1 MRNIKTFQ
9 RSIAGALVL
18 LMILGAFSFGVFASA
33 DTVAVTA
40 SLSEDGFIYPPSE
53 LEISDGLAEEYGYT
67 VQDASGPTVFD
78 AAVALHKEVFGDAFT
93 PETAK
98 DFLDITSSGFLTK
111 LLGQETSAIGFMVN
125 GRTPNDGVYNES
137 YGSYTSY
144 TADMSVLS
152 AGDNV
157 QIFLYQDKSFWSDE
171 YSYFDK
177 TELTAK
183 TNEQFSLTLSG
194 FSTFY
199 GTYPEDIIS
208 AATHSFEDM
217 TILVSSDK
225 NFENADEY
233 VTDENGAAT
242 LSFDTEGTYYIT
254 AASDPEYYIYITPP
268 WCVVTVSDQKDSDPA
283 ESQAP
288 VESQTPAETPSAAPE
303 VSPSASPSATDAP
316 SSSPSAGFTTSEIT
330 EKIAALSKNISDD
343 YADETEDAWK
353 IIDMA
358 AAGYADKLNQK
369 DKYIAAT
376 IDACA
381 SDKSSDFSYLVKA
394 ALSLTALDVDA
405 TGLTASDGTEF
416 NLIERISGFAAEDIG
431 YSANAIYALSAYD
444 CGDFAVDTGLTR
456 DALIDVILKS
466 RASNGLWGYSYGG
479 QEFIDYDTTASTL
492 SAFAPY
498 YLAEDA
504 QAAGISEEHYTQI
517 QDSVNTVID
526 ALSEAQGENGSL
538 GSSNTDAMTVI
549 GLASVGIN
557 PNTNPQFI
565 KSQSLMSALMGYAL
579 EDNSGFGFSDNS
591 TYNALATEQAFRAMI
606 AYQGIYDTNA
616 AYNIYMLI
624 PVTMPE
630 TGAGSGG
637 GSSNPGGGGSSSS
650 QIRVTFTL
658 RGDTVH
664 GNGAHSG
671 SYPVWISESSYTLT
685 QGATAL
691 DLFKK
696 VMSANGYT
704 YKLSGGSYIT
714 SITSP
719 SGVTLEEFSNGPY
732 SGWLYEVNGEQPQV
746 SMGDYTLKNGDEMD
760 FYFTDDYRES
770 YDPGTGSTGS
780 GGSNGSLG
788 FGGSGFGSG
797 SSSSSPSPS
806 AAPEGENET
815 PAGSS
820 SFSDVPEEHWA
831 YEYISEL
838 TSKGVVNGY
847 DDGSFRP
854 DANVTRAEFVTIL
867 YRAAGA
873 SDTASTAETEISFDD
888 VTPGDWYYEYAI
900 WAAGAGITN
909 GTSETEFS
917 PDENIIRQDICV
929 MLDRYST
936 NIAASPLT
944 IAENAGAF
952 ADDGE
957 ISDYAKDSVYKLKS
971 AGIVSGTGDNRFE
984 PQSGATRAETCKMVL
999 GIVE

>member
-67 VQDASGPTVFD
+67 VQDAGGPTVFD

-152 AGDNV
+152 DGDNV

-208 AATHSFEDM
+208 AATHVFED
-217 TILVSSDK
+217 TTVLVSTSK
-225 NFENADEY
+225 TFENADEY
-233 VTDENGAAT
+233 VTDQNGAVS

-254 AASDPEYYIYITPP
+254 AASDPENYIYISPP
-268 WCVVTVSDQKDSDPA
+268 WCVVTVSDS
-283 ESQAP
+283 ELSAP
-288 VESQTPAETPSAAPE
+288 VESQTPAETPSAAPD
-303 VSPSASPSATDAP
+303 ASPSATAAP

-330 EKIAALSKNISDD
+330 EKIAALSENISDD
-343 YADETEDAWK
+343 YAGETEDAWK
-353 IIDMA
+353 IMDMA
-358 AAGYADKLNQK
+358 AAGYADRLTQK
-369 DKYIAAT
+369 DEYIAAT

-381 SDKSSDFSYLVKA
+381 SDKASDFSYLVKA

-405 TGLTASDGTEF
+405 TDLTASDGTEF

-431 YSANAIYALSAYD
+431 YSSNAIYALSAYD

-456 DALIDVILKS
+456 DAIIDVILES

-492 SAFAPY
+492 SSFAPY

-517 QDSVNTVID
+517 QDSVNTVIA

-538 GSSNTDAMTVI
+538 GSSNTDAMAVI

-557 PNTNPQFI
+557 PNTNPKFI

-591 TYNALATEQAFRAMI
+591 AYNALATEQAFRAMI

-616 AYNIYMLI
+616 AYNVYMLI

-630 TGAGSGG
+630 TGSGSGG
-637 GSSNPGGGGSSSS
+637 GGSNPGGGGSSSS

-664 GNGAHSG
+664 EDGAHSG
-671 SYPVWISESSYTLT
+671 AYPAWLTESSYTLT

-691 DLFKK
+691 DLFKRALD
-696 VMSANGYT
+696 ANGYT
-704 YKLSGGSYIT
+704 YELSGGSYIS

-732 SGWLYEVNGEQPQV
+732 SGWLYEINGEQPQV
-746 SMGDYTLKNGDEMD
+746 SMGDYTLKNGDKMD
-760 FYFTDDYRES
+760 FYFSDDYRES

-780 GGSNGSLG
+780 SGSSGALG
-788 FGGSGFGSG
+788 FGGST
-797 SSSSSPSPS
+797 SSSSSPSPT

-815 PAGSS
+815 PTGSS

-838 TSKGVVNGY
+838 TSRGIINGY

-867 YRAAGA
+867 CRAAGA
-873 SDTASTAETEISFDD
+873 DATVSTSDTDIAFSD

>member
-1 MRNIKTFQ
+1 MKNIKTFQ
-9 RSIAGALVL
+9 RSITGALVL

-67 VQDASGPTVFD
+67 VQDAGGPTVFD

-152 AGDNV
+152 DGDNV

-208 AATHSFEDM
+208 AATHVFED
-217 TILVSSDK
+217 TTVLVSTSK
-225 NFENADEY
+225 TFENADEY
-233 VTDENGAAT
+233 VTDQNGAVT

-254 AASDPEYYIYITPP
+254 AASDPENYIYIAPP
-268 WCVVTVSDQKDSDPA
+268 WCVVTVSDSELSAPA

-288 VESQTPAETPSAAPE
+288 VESQTPAETPSAAPD
-303 VSPSASPSATDAP
+303 ASPSATTAP

-330 EKIAALSKNISDD
+330 EKIAALSENISDD
-343 YADETEDAWK
+343 YAGETEDAWK
-353 IIDMA
+353 IVDMA
-358 AAGYADKLNQK
+358 AAGYADKLTQK
-369 DKYIAAT
+369 DEYIAET

-381 SDKSSDFSYLVKA
+381 SDKASDFSYLVKA

-405 TGLTASDGTEF
+405 TDLTASDGMEF
-416 NLIERISGFAAEDIG
+416 NLIEKISGFAADDIG

-444 CGDFAVDTGLTR
+444 CGGFAVDTGLTR
-456 DALIDVILKS
+456 DALIDAILES

-498 YLAEDA
+498 YLAENA
-504 QAAGISEEHYTQI
+504 QAAGISEEHYAQI
-517 QDSVNTVID
+517 QDSVNTVIA

-538 GSSNTDAMTVI
+538 GSSNTDAMAVI

-557 PNTNPQFI
+557 PNTNPKFI

-591 TYNALATEQAFRAMI
+591 AYNALATEQAFRAMI

-616 AYNIYMLI
+616 AYNVYMLI

-630 TGAGSGG
+630 TGSGSGG
-637 GSSNPGGGGSSSS
+637 GGSNPSGGGGSSS

-664 GNGAHSG
+664 EDGAHSG
-671 SYPVWISESSYTLT
+671 AYPAWLTESSYTLT

-691 DLFKK
+691 DLFKRALD
-696 VMSANGYT
+696 ANGYT
-704 YKLSGGSYIT
+704 YELSGGSYIS

-732 SGWLYEVNGEQPQV
+732 SGWLYEINGEQPQV
-746 SMGDYTLKNGDEMD
+746 SMGDYTLKNGDEME
-760 FYFTDDYRES
+760 RVRQV
-770 YDPGTGSTGS
+770 PAAQAAA
-780 GGSNGSLG
+780 
-788 FGGSGFGSG
+788 
-797 SSSSSPSPS
+797 PS
-806 AAPEGENET
+806 ALEARLQ
-815 PAGSS
+815 
-820 SFSDVPEEHWA
+820 V
-831 YEYISEL
+831 
-838 TSKGVVNGY
+838 
-847 DDGSFRP
+847 RP
-854 DANVTRAEFVTIL
+854 LPLPQPLPRVKTKLRRARVRSATFPRSIGL
-867 YRAAGA
+867 
-873 SDTASTAETEISFDD
+873 
-888 VTPGDWYYEYAI
+888 
-900 WAAGAGITN
+900 
-909 GTSETEFS
+909 
-917 PDENIIRQDICV
+917 
-929 MLDRYST
+929 T
-936 NIAASPLT
+936 NIYPNSR
-944 IAENAGAF
+944 AG
-952 ADDGE
+952 G
-957 ISDYAKDSVYKLKS
+957 
-971 AGIVSGTGDNRFE
+971 
-984 PQSGATRAETCKMVL
+984 
-999 GIVE
+999 

>member
-1 MRNIKTFQ
+1 MKNIKTFQ
-9 RSIAGALVL
+9 RSITGALVL

-67 VQDASGPTVFD
+67 VQDAGGPTVFD

-152 AGDNV
+152 DGDNV

-208 AATHSFEDM
+208 AATHVFED
-217 TILVSSDK
+217 TTVLVSTSK
-225 NFENADEY
+225 TFENADEY
-233 VTDENGAAT
+233 VTDQNGAVT

-254 AASDPEYYIYITPP
+254 AASDPENYIYIAPP
-268 WCVVTVSDQKDSDPA
+268 WCVVTVSDSELSAPA

-288 VESQTPAETPSAAPE
+288 VESQTPAETPSAAPD
-303 VSPSASPSATDAP
+303 ASPSATTAP

-330 EKIAALSKNISDD
+330 EKIAALSENISDD
-343 YADETEDAWK
+343 YAGETEDAWK
-353 IIDMA
+353 IVDMA
-358 AAGYADKLNQK
+358 AAGYADKLTQK
-369 DKYIAAT
+369 DEYIAET

-381 SDKSSDFSYLVKA
+381 SDKASDFSYLVKA

-405 TGLTASDGTEF
+405 TDLTASDGMEF
-416 NLIERISGFAAEDIG
+416 NLIEKISGFAADDIG

-444 CGDFAVDTGLTR
+444 CGGFAVDTGLTR
-456 DALIDVILKS
+456 DALIDAILES

-498 YLAEDA
+498 YLAENA
-504 QAAGISEEHYTQI
+504 QAAGISEEHYAQI
-517 QDSVNTVID
+517 QDSVNTVIA

-538 GSSNTDAMTVI
+538 GSSNTDAMAVI

-557 PNTNPQFI
+557 PNTNPKFI

-591 TYNALATEQAFRAMI
+591 AYNALATEQAFRAMI

-616 AYNIYMLI
+616 AYNVYMLI

-630 TGAGSGG
+630 TGSGSGG
-637 GSSNPGGGGSSSS
+637 GGSNPSGGGGSSS

-664 GNGAHSG
+664 EDGAHSG
-671 SYPVWISESSYTLT
+671 AYPAWLTESSYTLT

-691 DLFKK
+691 DLFKRALD
-696 VMSANGYT
+696 ANGYT
-704 YKLSGGSYIT
+704 YELSGGSYIS

-732 SGWLYEVNGEQPQV
+732 SGWLYEINGEQPQV
-746 SMGDYTLKNGDEMD
+746 SMGDYTLKNGDEM
-760 FYFTDDYRES
+760 
-770 YDPGTGSTGS
+770 GSTGS
-780 GGSNGSLG
+780 GGSSGGALG
-788 FGGSGFGSG
+788 FGGST
-797 SSSSSPSPS
+797 SSSSSPSPT

-815 PAGSS
+815 PTGSS

-838 TSKGVVNGY
+838 TSRGIINGY

-867 YRAAGA
+867 CRAAGA
-873 SDTASTAETEISFDD
+873 DATVSTSDTDIAFSD

-900 WAAGAGITN
+900 WAAGTGITN

-917 PDENIIRQDICV
+917 PNENILRQDICV

-936 NIAASPLT
+936 NIAASPLAP
-944 IAENAGAF
+944 AESAGAF

-971 AGIVSGTGDNRFE
+971 AGIVSGTGDNRFK
-984 PQSGATRAETCKMVL
+984 PQTGATRAETAKMVL

>member
-1 MRNIKTFQ
+1 MKNIKTFQ
-9 RSIAGALVL
+9 RSITGALVL

-67 VQDASGPTVFD
+67 VQDAGGPTVFD

-152 AGDNV
+152 DGDNV

-208 AATHSFEDM
+208 AATHVFED
-217 TILVSSDK
+217 TTVLVSTSK
-225 NFENADEY
+225 TFENADEY
-233 VTDENGAAT
+233 VTDQNGAVT

-254 AASDPEYYIYITPP
+254 AASDPENYIYIAPP
-268 WCVVTVSDQKDSDPA
+268 WCVVTVSDSELSAPA

-288 VESQTPAETPSAAPE
+288 VESQTPAETPSAAPD
-303 VSPSASPSATDAP
+303 ASPSATTAP

-330 EKIAALSKNISDD
+330 EKIAALSENISDD
-343 YADETEDAWK
+343 YAGETEDAWK
-353 IIDMA
+353 IVDMA
-358 AAGYADKLNQK
+358 AAGYADKLTQK
-369 DKYIAAT
+369 DEYIAET

-381 SDKSSDFSYLVKA
+381 SDKASDFSYLVKA

-405 TGLTASDGTEF
+405 TDLTASDGMEF
-416 NLIERISGFAAEDIG
+416 NLIEKISGFAADDIG

-444 CGDFAVDTGLTR
+444 CGGFAVDTGLTR
-456 DALIDVILKS
+456 DALIDAILES

-498 YLAEDA
+498 YLAENA
-504 QAAGISEEHYTQI
+504 QAAGISEEHYAQI
-517 QDSVNTVID
+517 QDSVNTVIA

-538 GSSNTDAMTVI
+538 GSSNTDAMAVI

-557 PNTNPQFI
+557 PNTNPKFI

-591 TYNALATEQAFRAMI
+591 AYNALATEQAFRAMI

-616 AYNIYMLI
+616 AYNVYMLI

-630 TGAGSGG
+630 TGSGSGG
-637 GSSNPGGGGSSSS
+637 GGSNPSGGGGSSS

-664 GNGAHSG
+664 EDGAHSG
-671 SYPVWISESSYTLT
+671 AYPAWLTESSYTLT

-691 DLFKK
+691 DLFKRALD
-696 VMSANGYT
+696 ANGYT
-704 YKLSGGSYIT
+704 YELSGGSYIS

-732 SGWLYEVNGEQPQV
+732 SGWLYEINGEQPQV

-760 FYFTDDYRES
+760 FYFSDDYRES

-780 GGSNGSLG
+780 GGSSGGALG
-788 FGGSGFGSG
+788 FGGST
-797 SSSSSPSPS
+797 SSSSSPSPT

-815 PAGSS
+815 PTGSS

-838 TSKGVVNGY
+838 TSRGIINGY

-867 YRAAGA
+867 CRAAGA
-873 SDTASTAETEISFDD
+873 DATVSTSDTDIAFSD

-900 WAAGAGITN
+900 WAAGTGITN

-917 PDENIIRQDICV
+917 PNENILRQDICV

-936 NIAASPLT
+936 NIAASPLAP
-944 IAENAGAF
+944 AESAGAF

-971 AGIVSGTGDNRFE
+971 AGIVSGTGDNRFK
-984 PQSGATRAETCKMVL
+984 PQTGATRAETAKMVL

>member
-18 LMILGAFSFGVFASA
+18 LMILGAFSFGVFAST

-67 VQDASGPTVFD
+67 VQDAGGPTVFD

-152 AGDNV
+152 DGDNV
-157 QIFLYQDKSFWSDE
+157 QIFLYQDRSFWSDE

-208 AATHSFEDM
+208 AATHGFED
-217 TILVSSDK
+217 TTVLVSTSK
-225 NFENADEY
+225 TFEDADEY
-233 VTDENGAAT
+233 VTDENSAVS

-254 AASDPEYYIYITPP
+254 AASDPENYIYIAPP
-268 WCVVTVSDQKDSDPA
+268 WCVVTVSDQNNS
-283 ESQAP
+283 
-288 VESQTPAETPSAAPE
+288 VPAETPSAAPE
-303 VSPSASPSATDAP
+303 ASPSATAAP
-316 SSSPSAGFTTSEIT
+316 TSFPSAGFTTSEIT
-330 EKIAALSKNISDD
+330 EKIAALSENISDD
-343 YADETEDAWK
+343 YAGETEDAWK
-353 IIDMA
+353 IVDMA
-358 AAGYADKLNQK
+358 AAGYADKLTQK
-369 DKYIAAT
+369 DEYIAET

-381 SDKSSDFSYLVKA
+381 SDKASDFSYLVKA

-405 TGLTASDGTEF
+405 TDLTASDGMEF
-416 NLIERISGFAAEDIG
+416 NLIEKISGFAADDIG

-444 CGDFAVDTGLTR
+444 CGGFAVDTGLTR
-456 DALIDVILKS
+456 DALIDAILES

-498 YLAEDA
+498 YLAENA
-504 QAAGISEEHYTQI
+504 QAAGISEEHYAQI
-517 QDSVNTVID
+517 QDSVNTVIA

-538 GSSNTDAMTVI
+538 GSSNTDAMAVI

-557 PNTNPQFI
+557 PNTNPKFI

-616 AYNIYMLI
+616 AYNVYMLI

-630 TGAGSGG
+630 TGSGSGG
-637 GSSNPGGGGSSSS
+637 GGSNPGGGGSSSS

-664 GNGAHSG
+664 EDGAHSG
-671 SYPVWISESSYTLT
+671 AYPAWLTESSYTLT

-691 DLFKK
+691 DLFKRALD
-696 VMSANGYT
+696 ANGYT
-704 YKLSGGSYIT
+704 YELSGGSYIS

-732 SGWLYEVNGEQPQV
+732 SGWLYEINGEQPQV
-746 SMGDYTLKNGDEMD
+746 SMGDYTLKNGDKMD
-760 FYFTDDYRES
+760 FYFSDDYRES

-780 GGSNGSLG
+780 GGSSGGALG
-788 FGGSGFGSG
+788 FGGST
-797 SSSSSPSPS
+797 SSSSSPSPT

-815 PAGSS
+815 PTGSS

-838 TSKGVVNGY
+838 TSRGIINGY

-867 YRAAGA
+867 CRAAGA
-873 SDTASTAETEISFDD
+873 DATVSTSDTDIAFSD

-900 WAAGAGITN
+900 WAAGTGITN

-917 PDENIIRQDICV
+917 PNENILRQDICV

-936 NIAASPLT
+936 NIAASPLAP
-944 IAENAGAF
+944 AESAGAF

-971 AGIVSGTGDNRFE
+971 AGIVSGTGDNRFK
-984 PQSGATRAETCKMVL
+984 PQTGATRAETAKMVL

>member
-67 VQDASGPTVFD
+67 VQDAGGPTVFD

-152 AGDNV
+152 DGDNV

-208 AATHSFEDM
+208 AATHVFED
-217 TILVSSDK
+217 TTVLVSTSK
-225 NFENADEY
+225 TFEDADEY
-233 VTDENGAAT
+233 VTDQNGAVS

-254 AASDPEYYIYITPP
+254 AASDPENYIYISPP
-268 WCVVTVSDQKDSDPA
+268 WCVVTVSDS
-283 ESQAP
+283 ELSAP
-288 VESQTPAETPSAAPE
+288 VESQTPAETPSAAPD
-303 VSPSASPSATDAP
+303 ASPSATAAP

-330 EKIAALSKNISDD
+330 EKIAALSENISDD
-343 YADETEDAWK
+343 YAGETEDAWK
-353 IIDMA
+353 IVDMA
-358 AAGYADKLNQK
+358 AAGYADKLTQK
-369 DKYIAAT
+369 DEYIAAT

-381 SDKSSDFSYLVKA
+381 SDKASDFSYLVKA

-405 TGLTASDGTEF
+405 TDLTASDGTEF
-416 NLIERISGFAAEDIG
+416 NLIEKISGFAAEDIG
-431 YSANAIYALSAYD
+431 YSSNAIYALSAYD

-456 DALIDVILKS
+456 DALIDAILES

-498 YLAEDA
+498 YLAENA

-517 QDSVNTVID
+517 QDNVNTVIA

-538 GSSNTDAMTVI
+538 GSSNTDAMAVI

-557 PNTNPQFI
+557 PNTNPKFI

-591 TYNALATEQAFRAMI
+591 AYNALATEQAFRAMI

-616 AYNIYMLI
+616 AYNVYMLI

-630 TGAGSGG
+630 TGSGSGG
-637 GSSNPGGGGSSSS
+637 GGSNPGGGGSSSS

-664 GNGAHSG
+664 EDGAHSG
-671 SYPVWISESSYTLT
+671 AYPAWLTESSYTLT

-691 DLFKK
+691 DLFKRALD
-696 VMSANGYT
+696 ANGYT
-704 YKLSGGSYIT
+704 YELSGGSYIS

-732 SGWLYEVNGEQPQV
+732 SGWLYEINGEQPQV
-746 SMGDYTLKNGDEMD
+746 SMGDYTLKNGDKMD
-760 FYFTDDYRES
+760 FYFSDDYRES

-780 GGSNGSLG
+780 SGSSGALG
-788 FGGSGFGSG
+788 FGGST
-797 SSSSSPSPS
+797 SSSSSPSPT

-815 PAGSS
+815 PTGSS

-838 TSKGVVNGY
+838 TSRGIINGY

-867 YRAAGA
+867 CRAAGA
-873 SDTASTAETEISFDD
+873 DATVSTSDTDIAFSD

-900 WAAGAGITN
+900 WAAGTGITN

-917 PDENIIRQDICV
+917 PNENILRQDICV

-936 NIAASPLT
+936 NIAASPLAP
-944 IAENAGAF
+944 AESAGAF

-971 AGIVSGTGDNRFE
+971 AGIVSGTGDNRFK
-984 PQSGATRAETCKMVL
+984 PQTGATRAETAKMVL

>member
-67 VQDASGPTVFD
+67 VQDAGGPTVFD

-152 AGDNV
+152 DGDNV

-208 AATHSFEDM
+208 AATHGFED
-217 TILVSSDK
+217 TTVLVSTSK
-225 NFENADEY
+225 TFEDADEY
-233 VTDENGAAT
+233 VTDENSAVT

-254 AASDPEYYIYITPP
+254 AASDPENYIYIAPP
-268 WCVVTVSDQKDSDPA
+268 WCVVTVSDSELSAPA

-288 VESQTPAETPSAAPE
+288 VESQTPAETPSAAPD
-303 VSPSASPSATDAP
+303 ASPSATTAP

-330 EKIAALSKNISDD
+330 EKIAALSENISDD
-343 YADETEDAWK
+343 YAGETEDAWK
-353 IIDMA
+353 IVDMA
-358 AAGYADKLNQK
+358 AAGYADKLTQK
-369 DKYIAAT
+369 DEYIAAT

-381 SDKSSDFSYLVKA
+381 SDKASDFSYLVKA

-405 TGLTASDGTEF
+405 TDLTASDGTEF
-416 NLIERISGFAAEDIG
+416 NLIEKISGFAAEDIG

-456 DALIDVILKS
+456 DALIDAILES

-538 GSSNTDAMTVI
+538 GSSNTDAMAVI

-557 PNTNPQFI
+557 PNTNPKFI

-591 TYNALATEQAFRAMI
+591 AYNALATEQAFRAMI

-616 AYNIYMLI
+616 AYNVYMLI

-630 TGAGSGG
+630 TGSGSGG
-637 GSSNPGGGGSSSS
+637 GGSNPGGGGGSSS

-658 RGDTVH
+658 MGDNVH
-664 GNGAHSG
+664 EDGAHSG
-671 SYPVWISESSYTLT
+671 SYPVWISESTYTLT
-685 QGATAL
+685 QGATTL
-691 DLFKK
+691 DLFKRALD
-696 VMSANGYT
+696 ANGYT
-704 YKLSGGSYIT
+704 YEIEGGSYVT

-732 SGWLYEVNGEQPQV
+732 SGWLYEINGEQPQV

-760 FYFTDDYRES
+760 FYFSDDYRES

-780 GGSNGSLG
+780 SGSLG
-788 FGGSGFGSG
+788 FGGST
-797 SSSSSPSPS
+797 SSSSSPSPT

-815 PAGSS
+815 PTGSS
-820 SFSDVPEEHWA
+820 SFSDVPKEHWA

-838 TSKGVVNGY
+838 TSRGIINGY

-867 YRAAGA
+867 CRAAGA
-873 SDTASTAETEISFDD
+873 DATVSTSDTDIAFSD
-888 VTPGDWYYEYAI
+888 VTLGDWYYEYAI
-900 WAAGAGITN
+900 WAAGTGITN

-917 PDENIIRQDICV
+917 PNENILRQDICV

-936 NIAASPLT
+936 NIAASPLAP
-944 IAENAGAF
+944 AESAGAF

-971 AGIVSGTGDNRFE
+971 AGIVNGTGDNRFE
-984 PQSGATRAETCKMVL
+984 PQTGATRAETAKMVL

>member
-67 VQDASGPTVFD
+67 VQNADGPTVFD

-152 AGDNV
+152 DGDNV

-208 AATHSFEDM
+208 AATHVFED
-217 TILVSSDK
+217 TTVLVSTSK
-225 NFENADEY
+225 TFEDADEY
-233 VTDENGAAT
+233 VTDQNGAVS

-254 AASDPEYYIYITPP
+254 AASDPENYIYIAPP
-268 WCVVTVSDQKDSDPA
+268 WCVVTVSDQNNS
-283 ESQAP
+283 
-288 VESQTPAETPSAAPE
+288 VPAETPSAAPE
-303 VSPSASPSATDAP
+303 ASPSATAAP
-316 SSSPSAGFTTSEIT
+316 TSFPSAGFTTSEIT
-330 EKIAALSKNISDD
+330 EKIAALSENISDD
-343 YADETEDAWK
+343 YAGETEDAWK
-353 IIDMA
+353 IVDMA
-358 AAGYADKLNQK
+358 AAGYADRLTQK
-369 DKYIAAT
+369 DEYIAAT

-381 SDKSSDFSYLVKA
+381 SDKASDFSYLVKA

-405 TGLTASDGTEF
+405 TDLTTSDGTEF
-416 NLIERISGFAAEDIG
+416 NLIEKISGFAAEDIG
-431 YSANAIYALSAYD
+431 YSSNAIYALSAYD

-492 SAFAPY
+492 SSFAPY
-498 YLAEDA
+498 YLAENA

-517 QDSVNTVID
+517 QDSVNTVIA

-538 GSSNTDAMTVI
+538 GSSNTDAMAVI

-557 PNTNPQFI
+557 PNTNPKFI

-591 TYNALATEQAFRAMI
+591 AYNALATEQAFRAMI

-616 AYNIYMLI
+616 AYNVYMLI

-637 GSSNPGGGGSSSS
+637 GGSNPGGGGSSSS

-664 GNGAHSG
+664 EDGAHSG

-732 SGWLYEVNGEQPQV
+732 SGWLYEINGEQPQV

-780 GGSNGSLG
+780 GGSNGNLG

-797 SSSSSPSPS
+797 SSSSSTSPS
-806 AAPEGENET
+806 AAPEDENET

>member
-152 AGDNV
+152 SGDNV

-208 AATHSFEDM
+208 AATHVFED
-217 TILVSSDK
+217 TTVLVSTSK
-225 NFENADEY
+225 TFENADEY
-233 VTDENGAAT
+233 VTDQNGAVS

-254 AASDPEYYIYITPP
+254 AASDPENYIYISPP
-268 WCVVTVSDQKDSDPA
+268 WCVVTVSDS
-283 ESQAP
+283 ELSAP
-288 VESQTPAETPSAAPE
+288 VESQTPAETPSAAPD
-303 VSPSASPSATDAP
+303 ASPSATAAP

-330 EKIAALSKNISDD
+330 EKIAALSENISDD
-343 YADETEDAWK
+343 YAGETEDAWK
-353 IIDMA
+353 IMDMA
-358 AAGYADKLNQK
+358 AAGYADRLTQK
-369 DKYIAAT
+369 DEYIAAT

-381 SDKSSDFSYLVKA
+381 SDKASDFSYLVKA

-405 TGLTASDGTEF
+405 TDLTASDGTEF
-416 NLIERISGFAAEDIG
+416 NLIEKISGFAAEDIG
-431 YSANAIYALSAYD
+431 YSSNAIYALSAYD

-456 DALIDVILKS
+456 DAIIDVILES

-492 SAFAPY
+492 SSFAPY
-498 YLAEDA
+498 YLAENA

-517 QDSVNTVID
+517 QDSVNTVIA

-538 GSSNTDAMTVI
+538 GSSNTDAMAVI

-557 PNTNPQFI
+557 PNTNPKFI

-591 TYNALATEQAFRAMI
+591 AYNALATEQAFRAMI

-616 AYNIYMLI
+616 AYNVYMLI

-630 TGAGSGG
+630 TGSGSGG
-637 GSSNPGGGGSSSS
+637 GGSNPGGGGSSSS

-664 GNGAHSG
+664 EDGAHSG
-671 SYPVWISESSYTLT
+671 AYPAWLTESSYTLT

-691 DLFKK
+691 DLFKRALD
-696 VMSANGYT
+696 ANGYT
-704 YKLSGGSYIT
+704 YELSGGSYIS

-732 SGWLYEVNGEQPQV
+732 SGWLYEINGEQPQV

-760 FYFTDDYRES
+760 FYFSDDYRES

-780 GGSNGSLG
+780 GGSSGGALG
-788 FGGSGFGSG
+788 FGGST
-797 SSSSSPSPS
+797 SSSSSPSPT

-815 PAGSS
+815 PTGSS

-838 TSKGVVNGY
+838 TSRGIINGY

-867 YRAAGA
+867 CRAAGA
-873 SDTASTAETEISFDD
+873 DATVSTSDTDIAFSD

-900 WAAGAGITN
+900 WAAGTGITN

-917 PDENIIRQDICV
+917 PNENILRQDICV

-936 NIAASPLT
+936 NIAASPLAP
-944 IAENAGAF
+944 AESAGAF

-971 AGIVSGTGDNRFE
+971 AGIVSGTGDNRFK
-984 PQSGATRAETCKMVL
+984 PQTGATRAETAKMVL

>member
-208 AATHSFEDM
+208 AATHVFED
-217 TILVSSDK
+217 TTVLVSTSK
-225 NFENADEY
+225 TFENADEY
-233 VTDENGAAT
+233 VTDQNGAVT

-254 AASDPEYYIYITPP
+254 AASDPENYIYIAPP
-268 WCVVTVSDQKDSDPA
+268 WCVVTVSDSELSAPA

-288 VESQTPAETPSAAPE
+288 VESQTPAETPSAAPD
-303 VSPSASPSATDAP
+303 ASPSATAAP

-330 EKIAALSKNISDD
+330 EKIAALSENISDD
-343 YADETEDAWK
+343 YAGETEDAWK
-353 IIDMA
+353 IMDMA
-358 AAGYADKLNQK
+358 AAGYADRLTQK
-369 DKYIAAT
+369 DEYIAAT

-381 SDKSSDFSYLVKA
+381 SDKASDFSYLVKA

-405 TGLTASDGTEF
+405 TDLTASDGTEF
-416 NLIERISGFAAEDIG
+416 NLIEKISGFAAEDIG
-431 YSANAIYALSAYD
+431 YSSNAIYALSAYD

-456 DALIDVILKS
+456 DAIIDVILES

-492 SAFAPY
+492 SSFAPY
-498 YLAEDA
+498 YLAENA

-517 QDSVNTVID
+517 QDSVNTVIA

-538 GSSNTDAMTVI
+538 GSSNTDAMAVI

-557 PNTNPQFI
+557 PNTNPKFI

-591 TYNALATEQAFRAMI
+591 AYNALATEQAFRAMI

-616 AYNIYMLI
+616 AYNVYMLI

-630 TGAGSGG
+630 TGSGSGG
-637 GSSNPGGGGSSSS
+637 GGSNPGGGGSSSS

-664 GNGAHSG
+664 EDGAHSG
-671 SYPVWISESSYTLT
+671 AYPAWISESTYTLT
-685 QGATAL
+685 QGATTL
-691 DLFKK
+691 DLFKRALD
-696 VMSANGYT
+696 ANGYT
-704 YKLSGGSYIT
+704 YEIEGGSYVT

-732 SGWLYEVNGEQPQV
+732 SGWLYEINGEQPQV

-760 FYFTDDYRES
+760 FYFSDDYRES

-780 GGSNGSLG
+780 SGSLG
-788 FGGSGFGSG
+788 FGGST
-797 SSSSSPSPS
+797 SSSSSPSPT

-815 PAGSS
+815 PTGSS
-820 SFSDVPEEHWA
+820 SFSDVPKEHWA

-838 TSKGVVNGY
+838 TSRGIINGY

-867 YRAAGA
+867 CRAAGA
-873 SDTASTAETEISFDD
+873 DATVSTSDTDIAFSD
-888 VTPGDWYYEYAI
+888 VTLGDWYYEYAI
-900 WAAGAGITN
+900 WAAGTGITN

-917 PDENIIRQDICV
+917 PNENILRQDICV

-936 NIAASPLT
+936 NIAASPLAP
-944 IAENAGAF
+944 AESAGAF

-971 AGIVSGTGDNRFE
+971 AGIVNGTGDNRFE
-984 PQSGATRAETCKMVL
+984 PQTGATRAETAKMVL

>member
-208 AATHSFEDM
+208 AATHVFED
-217 TILVSSDK
+217 TTVLVSTSK
-225 NFENADEY
+225 TFENADEY
-233 VTDENGAAT
+233 VTDQNGAVT

-254 AASDPEYYIYITPP
+254 AASDPENYIYIAPP
-268 WCVVTVSDQKDSDPA
+268 WCVVTVSDSELSAPA

-288 VESQTPAETPSAAPE
+288 VESQTPAETPSAAPD
-303 VSPSASPSATDAP
+303 ASPSATAAP

-330 EKIAALSKNISDD
+330 EKIAALSENISDD
-343 YADETEDAWK
+343 YAGETEDAWK
-353 IIDMA
+353 IMDMA
-358 AAGYADKLNQK
+358 AAGYADRLTQK
-369 DKYIAAT
+369 DEYIAAT

-381 SDKSSDFSYLVKA
+381 SDKASDFSYLVKA

-405 TGLTASDGTEF
+405 TDLTASDGTEF
-416 NLIERISGFAAEDIG
+416 NLIEKISGFAAEDIG
-431 YSANAIYALSAYD
+431 YSSNAIYALSAYD

-456 DALIDVILKS
+456 DAIIDVILES

-492 SAFAPY
+492 SSFAPY
-498 YLAEDA
+498 YLAENA

-517 QDSVNTVID
+517 QDSVNTVIA

-538 GSSNTDAMTVI
+538 GSSNTDAMAVI

-557 PNTNPQFI
+557 PNTNPKFI

-591 TYNALATEQAFRAMI
+591 AYNALATEQAFRAMI

-616 AYNIYMLI
+616 AYNVYMLI

-630 TGAGSGG
+630 TGSGSGG
-637 GSSNPGGGGSSSS
+637 GGSNPGGGGSSSS

-664 GNGAHSG
+664 EDGAHSG
-671 SYPVWISESSYTLT
+671 AYPAWISESTYTLT
-685 QGATAL
+685 QGATTL
-691 DLFKK
+691 DLFKRALD
-696 VMSANGYT
+696 ANGYT
-704 YKLSGGSYIT
+704 YEIEGGSYVT

-732 SGWLYEVNGEQPQV
+732 SGWLYEINGEQPQV

-760 FYFTDDYRES
+760 FYFSDDYRES

-780 GGSNGSLG
+780 SGSLG
-788 FGGSGFGSG
+788 FGGST
-797 SSSSSPSPS
+797 SSSSSPSPT

-815 PAGSS
+815 PTGSS
-820 SFSDVPEEHWA
+820 SFSDVPKEHWA

-838 TSKGVVNGY
+838 TSRGIINGY

-867 YRAAGA
+867 CRAAGA
-873 SDTASTAETEISFDD
+873 DATVSTSDTDIAFSD
-888 VTPGDWYYEYAI
+888 VTLGDWYYEYAI
-900 WAAGAGITN
+900 WAAGTGITN

-917 PDENIIRQDICV
+917 PNENILRQDICV

-936 NIAASPLT
+936 NIAASPLAP
-944 IAENAGAF
+944 AESAGAF

-971 AGIVSGTGDNRFE
+971 AGIVNGTGDNRFE
-984 PQSGATRAETCKMVL
+984 PQTGATRSETAKMVL

>member
-67 VQDASGPTVFD
+67 VQDAGGPTVFD

-152 AGDNV
+152 DGDNV

-208 AATHSFEDM
+208 AATHVFED
-217 TILVSSDK
+217 TTVLVSTSK
-225 NFENADEY
+225 TFENADEY
-233 VTDENGAAT
+233 VTDQNGAVS

-254 AASDPEYYIYITPP
+254 AASDPENYIYISPP
-268 WCVVTVSDQKDSDPA
+268 WCVVTVSDS
-283 ESQAP
+283 ELSAP
-288 VESQTPAETPSAAPE
+288 VESQTPAETPSAAPD
-303 VSPSASPSATDAP
+303 ASPSATAAP

-330 EKIAALSKNISDD
+330 EKIAALSENISDD
-343 YADETEDAWK
+343 YAGETEDAWK
-353 IIDMA
+353 IMDMA
-358 AAGYADKLNQK
+358 AAGYADRLTQK
-369 DKYIAAT
+369 DEYIAAT

-381 SDKSSDFSYLVKA
+381 SDKASDFSYLVKA

-405 TGLTASDGTEF
+405 TDLTASDGTEF
-416 NLIERISGFAAEDIG
+416 NLIEKISGFAAEDIG
-431 YSANAIYALSAYD
+431 YSSNAIYALSAYD

-456 DALIDVILKS
+456 DAIIDVILES

-492 SAFAPY
+492 SSFAPY
-498 YLAEDA
+498 YLAENA

-517 QDSVNTVID
+517 QDSVNTVIA

-538 GSSNTDAMTVI
+538 GSSNTDAMAVI

-557 PNTNPQFI
+557 PNTNPKFI

-591 TYNALATEQAFRAMI
+591 AYNALATEQAFRAMI

-616 AYNIYMLI
+616 AYNVYMLI

-630 TGAGSGG
+630 TGSGSGG
-637 GSSNPGGGGSSSS
+637 GGSNPGGGGSSSS

-664 GNGAHSG
+664 EDGAHSG
-671 SYPVWISESSYTLT
+671 AYPAWLTESSYTLT

-691 DLFKK
+691 DLFKRALD
-696 VMSANGYT
+696 ANGYT
-704 YKLSGGSYIT
+704 YELSGGSYIS

-732 SGWLYEVNGEQPQV
+732 SGWLYEINGEQPQV

-760 FYFTDDYRES
+760 FYFSDDYRES

-780 GGSNGSLG
+780 SGSLG
-788 FGGSGFGSG
+788 FGGST
-797 SSSSSPSPS
+797 SSSSSPSPT

-815 PAGSS
+815 PTGSS
-820 SFSDVPEEHWA
+820 SFSDVPKEHWA

-838 TSKGVVNGY
+838 TSRGIINGY

-867 YRAAGA
+867 CRAAGA
-873 SDTASTAETEISFDD
+873 DATVSTSDTDIAFSD
-888 VTPGDWYYEYAI
+888 VTLGDWYYEYAI
-900 WAAGAGITN
+900 WAAGTGITN

-917 PDENIIRQDICV
+917 PNENILRQDICV

-936 NIAASPLT
+936 NIAASPLAP
-944 IAENAGAF
+944 AESAGAF